1 MSLLDSVTDKEIIVA
16 DEQPSESL
24 FEFTETEQTEQEI
37 RSQIQER
44 FGIQL
49 INPSTFEPDKFHQA
63 YAHVLPE
70 GFALDPKKV
79 QSIRVRCYENET
91 SFRIIPFK
99 ESGRSVFNFRV
110 SQNHSGHNLIPPELL
125 LTEGFGKMVA

>member
-1 MSLLDSVTDKEIIVA
+1 MSLLDSVADKGIIVA
-16 DEQPSESL
+16 DEQSSESL
-24 FEFTETEQTEQEI
+24 FEFTETGKTEQEV

-49 INPSTFEPDKFHQA
+49 INPSTFEPDKFHQV
-63 YAHVLPE
+63 YSHVLPE

-91 SFRIIPFK
+91 NFRIIPFK
-99 ESGRSVFNFRV
+99 ESGRSVFTFRV
-110 SQNHSGHNLIPPELL
+110 SQNHSEHNLIPPELL
-125 LTEGFGKMVA
+125 LTHDFGKLVA

>member
-16 DEQPSESL
+16 DEQSPESL

-37 RSQIQER
+37 RSQIQEK

-63 YAHVLPE
+63 YSHVLPE
-70 GFALDPKKV
+70 GFTFDPKKV
-79 QSIRVRCYENET
+79 QSIRVRYYDNET
-91 SFRIIPFK
+91 SFLVNPYEETEIAPF
-99 ESGRSVFNFRV
+99 RFRV
-110 SQNHSGHNLIPPELL
+110 SQNHSEHTMIPPELL
-125 LTEGFGKMVA
+125 LTDDLGKMVA